1 MDDQPTRER
10 ITYEY
15 RVEDT
20 PRYCVV
26 EEEWE
31 LYDVFPAKWNPGN
44 KVLVFRR
51 ECQNELNKAN
61 AIQNAFGAHTPPS
74 NPNPAQY
81 KLNGEK

>member
-1 MDDQPTRER
+1 MDDQTSREL
-10 ITYEY
+10 IYYEY

-51 ECQNELNKAN
+51 VANSYLNKAN
-61 AIQNAFGAHTPPS
+61 PNALD
-74 NPNPAQY
+74 
-81 KLNGEK
+81 KL